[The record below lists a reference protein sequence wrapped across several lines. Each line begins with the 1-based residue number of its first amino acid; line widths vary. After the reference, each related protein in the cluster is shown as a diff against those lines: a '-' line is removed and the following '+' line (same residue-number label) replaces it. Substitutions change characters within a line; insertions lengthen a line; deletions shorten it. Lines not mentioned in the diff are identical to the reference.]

1 MSAPAENSKSGASK
15 NIYKRQ
21 VDGVDG
27 MGWDSETD
35 GHARFTAGESMEK
48 RIMRS

>member
-15 NIYKRQ
+15 NIYMRQ
-21 VDGVDG
+21 VDGVK
-27 MGWDSETD
+27 GW
-35 GHARFTAGESMEK
+35 GGIVRRARALFTAGESMEK